1 MTDFPKRRD
10 VWTARLDP
18 TVGSEIRKT
27 RPVVI
32 VSNDISNQFSPL
44 VSVLPVSDKGVKTYP
59 FEAPVSERSSGL
71 SKPSKIR
78 CQQIRTIDKERLVK
92 KLGMVDKS
100 LMSEIEEALK
110 LHLGMAAQVQYAG

>member
-1 MTDFPKRRD
+1 MVLMTDLPRRGD

-18 TVGSEIRKT
+18 TVGSEIKKT

-32 VSNDISNQFSPL
+32 ISNDINNQFSPL
-44 VSVLPVSDKGVKTYP
+44 VSVLPVSDKGTKTYP
-59 FEAPVSERSSGL
+59 FEVPVSEGGSGV

-100 LMSEIEEALK
+100 LVPKIKEALK
-110 LHLGMAAQVQYAG
+110 LHLGMDAM

>member
-1 MTDFPKRRD
+1 MADFPKRLD

-18 TVGSEIRKT
+18 TVGSEMKKT

-32 VSNDISNQFSPL
+32 ISNDISNQYSPL
-44 VSVLPVSDKGVKTYP
+44 VSVLPISDRGTKIYP
-59 FEAPVSERSSGL
+59 FEVLVSEGTSGL

-92 KLGMVDKS
+92 KSGALDKS
-100 LMSEIEEALK
+100 FAPAIEEALK
-110 LHLGMAAQVQYAG
+110 HHLDIQ

>member
-18 TVGSEIRKT
+18 TVGSEIKKT

-32 VSNDISNQFSPL
+32 ISNDISNQFSPL
-44 VSVLPVSDKGVKTYP
+44 VSVLPVSDKGTKIYP
-59 FEAPVSERSSGL
+59 FEVSVSEESSGL

-78 CQQIRTIDKERLVK
+78 CQQIRTIDKQRLVK
-92 KLGMVDKS
+92 KLGMVGKG
-100 LMSEIEEALK
+100 LTSEIEDALK
-110 LHLGMAAQVQYAG
+110 LHLGMEAV

>member
-1 MTDFPKRRD
+1 MADFPKRRD

-18 TVGSEIRKT
+18 TIGSEIKKT

-32 VSNDISNQFSPL
+32 ISNNINNQFSSL
-44 VSVLPVSDKGVKTYP
+44 VSILPVSGKGTKTYP
-59 FEAPVSERSSGL
+59 FEVLIPEGSSGL

-92 KLGMVDKS
+92 KLGVVDKN
-100 LMSEIEEALK
+100 LIMAIEEALK
-110 LHLGMAAQVQYAG
+110 LHLGMDGGEL